1 VDVAIDVAA
10 EHGYPNT
17 SPAKIA
23 VRADPFD
30 HAIRR

>member
-17 SPAKIA
+17 SLAKIA
-23 VRADPFD
+23 VRADPLD